1 MPMQV
6 SGGPD
11 PEGTTPLCRFDFR
24 RSGLTIRTSEAA
36 KRGMIRGVLLCTGYS
51 TASAKKSP
59 LLMLIGQQSLR
70 LMLTDHVTWHSCS
83 GIKRGLVI
91 CRALW
96 DVLQNL
102 GVLAN
107 FIFI

>member
-1 MPMQV
+1 
-6 SGGPD
+6 
-11 PEGTTPLCRFDFR
+11 
-24 RSGLTIRTSEAA
+24 
-36 KRGMIRGVLLCTGYS
+36 
-51 TASAKKSP
+51 
-59 LLMLIGQQSLR
+59 MLIGQQSLR
-70 LMLTDHVTWHSCS
+70 LLPTDHVTWHSCS

-91 CRALW
+91 CRTLW